1 MTVAGCESGAKAPPG
16 GQAPFSERIA
26 PAVAIAA
33 PPGPPTICF
42 RELLPDAVARAIRWS
57 AAAIPP
63 AAGASWRS
71 QGRAA
76 VSWENT
82 QTPNL
87 HVHHQIYKQRLLAI
101 FCLWCA
107 DVEEAGTSSSTMTW
121 RPVRAAR
128 CALTASRAPRS
139 VWPFVASTVT
149 TIGAACALAGGTA
162 RGAGDPNARVSV
174 QTSAR
179 RSLRIPPPHC
189 QRARALRMF

>member
-1 MTVAGCESGAKAPPG
+1 MGKHHSQNALHRLSPSPLHPAPQQFAFENSSQMRWHGPSDGARQRSHP
-16 GQAPFSERIA
+16 R
-26 PAVAIAA
+26 
-33 PPGPPTICF
+33 PGPHGGRKVGQRCPGKTHRHRICMCTI
-42 RELLPDAVARAIRWS
+42 
-57 AAAIPP
+57 
-63 AAGASWRS
+63 RS
-71 QGRAA
+71 
-76 VSWENT
+76 N
-82 QTPNL
+82 
-87 HVHHQIYKQRLLAI
+87 KQRLLAI